1 MKQAKETI
9 MGTVAKYDAHNNIL
23 HIEQDGHLVKGYI
36 GKVAERKFA
45 EILTDDSFDGIT
57 MLSCL
62 NDDGERKRLIKRVH
76 AIVTAR
82 GINPEYYRDLLEQF
96 NVETSTDLSLD
107 ELRELVAILQPQQLS
122 PVIAQRRRVIMGLC
136 KSIGVCFGG
145 DYGWDNLN
153 KFLRHKRIAGKE
165 LYRMTADELADCEI
179 KLRAILH
186 HQNRR
191 AES

>member
-62 NDDGERKRLIKRVH
+62 SDDGERKRLIKRVH

-82 GINPEYYRDLLEQF
+82 GINPDHYRDLLEQF
-96 NVETSTDLSLD
+96 NVETSTDLTLD
-107 ELRELVAILQPQQLS
+107 ELRELVAILQPKPVS
-122 PVIAQRRRVIMGLC
+122 PDIAQRRKVIMGLC
-136 KSIGVCFGG
+136 RSLGVQFGG
-145 DYGWDNLN
+145 DLGWDRLN
-153 KFLRHKRIAGKE
+153 AFLCHKRIAGKE
-165 LYRMTADELADCEI
+165 LYKMNMEELGACEL
-179 KLRAILH
+179 KLRAILR
-186 HQNRR
+186 HQKG
-191 AES
+191 AKA